1 MMNVQKMS
9 SVEMKSV
16 CRKQSVKMASREA
29 NIVRNIA
36 AQREDDESVD
46 SSVSSSKMAQRRG
59 NFVQVGERE
68 PKPIRRHVFDDM
80 HDYFC
85 NRRVDPAVKFN
96 SSLAPPGPGRGGEM
110 WFGDLD
116 FSIDAFDCEEYDPA
130 PNGQQGEELK

>member
-1 MMNVQKMS
+1 MNVQKMS

-16 CRKQSVKMASREA
+16 CRKQSVNMSSREG
-29 NIVRNIA
+29 NIVRNTA
-36 AQREDDESVD
+36 AQREDEESVD
-46 SSVSSSKMAQRRG
+46 SSVRSSKMAQRRG
-59 NFVQVGERE
+59 NFVSVGERE
-68 PKPIRRHVFDDM
+68 AKPIRRHVFDDM

-116 FSIDAFDCEEYDPA
+116 FSIDAFDYEEYDPA
-130 PNGQQGEELK
+130 PNGQHGEELK